1 MSSAET
7 LKSGRAEK
15 GEQLP
20 LKVTIENPNTGDIT
34 TINPMFFVGL
44 YTRKAERIPKEGIAV
59 GHMLKGAANTL
70 DKIAVVKA
78 IQEQVVP
85 YLLEQIGSEM
95 ERRAENSSRRGA
107 EKLDTLLSALLF
119 GDLLQTM

>member
-1 MSSAET
+1 MLSEET

-20 LKVTIENPNTGDIT
+20 LKVTIEDPNTGDIG

-44 YTRKAERIPKEGIAV
+44 YTRKTEGCQKEGVAI

-85 YLLEQIGSEM
+85 YLLEQVGSEM
-95 ERRAENSSRRGA
+95 ERRAENNSRRGA
-107 EKLDTLLSALLF
+107 EKLDALLSALLF